1 MIYLDNAATTKPNQD
16 VLDTFVK
23 VNQSLYFNPNS
34 PHKAGLQAEQLLQQT
49 KREIKELLQLN
60 NAFEVLF
67 TSGATE
73 SNNIALQGIARKKKA
88 FAPEI
93 ITSVLEHPSVLEVVR
108 ALADEGFCVKYVN
121 ITAEGQVDV
130 NHLASM
136 MSDRVGLV
144 TCMHVNNIMGQ
155 IQPIPEIAKI
165 VSQYPKA
172 HFHVDAVQAIGKIPL
187 YFNQVDSMSLSG
199 HKFNGLKGQ
208 GVLFVRNIHQLAPI
222 MYGGEQEF
230 GIRSGTVNLPT
241 NIAIVKAMKSAVLN
255 QASTFNMLQT
265 LKTQLISFIE
275 EFQGVYLNSPEGS
288 SPHIINIAFPGVKG
302 EVLVN
307 AFSKYD
313 VMLST
318 TSACSSKKASLN
330 EVLLAMGITEKRIE
344 GSIRLSL
351 GSHTTVEDIEDFKAQ
366 FIKVYEEI
374 KELLK

>member
-155 IQPIPEIAKI
+155 IQPIPEIAEI

-187 YFNQVDSMSLSG
+187 YFNQVDSISLSG

-222 MYGGEQEF
+222 MYGGGQEF

-275 EFQGVYLNSPEGS
+275 EFQGVYFNSPEGS

>member
-1 MIYLDNAATTKPNQD
+1 
-16 VLDTFVK
+16 
-23 VNQSLYFNPNS
+23 YFNPNS

-155 IQPIPEIAKI
+155 IQPIPEIAEI

-172 HFHVDAVQAIGKIPL
+172 HFHV
-187 YFNQVDSMSLSG
+187 
-199 HKFNGLKGQ
+199 
-208 GVLFVRNIHQLAPI
+208 
-222 MYGGEQEF
+222 
-230 GIRSGTVNLPT
+230 
-241 NIAIVKAMKSAVLN
+241 
-255 QASTFNMLQT
+255 
-265 LKTQLISFIE
+265 
-275 EFQGVYLNSPEGS
+275 
-288 SPHIINIAFPGVKG
+288 
-302 EVLVN
+302 
-307 AFSKYD
+307 
-313 VMLST
+313 
-318 TSACSSKKASLN
+318 
-330 EVLLAMGITEKRIE
+330 
-344 GSIRLSL
+344 
-351 GSHTTVEDIEDFKAQ
+351 
-366 FIKVYEEI
+366 
-374 KELLK
+374 

>member
-23 VNQSLYFNPNS
+23 VNQSLCFNPNS

-155 IQPIPEIAKI
+155 IQPIPEIAEI

-222 MYGGEQEF
+222 MYGGGQEF

-366 FIKVYEEI
+366 FIKVYEEV

>member
-155 IQPIPEIAKI
+155 IQPISEIAEI

-222 MYGGEQEF
+222 MYGGGQEF

-366 FIKVYEEI
+366 FIKVYEEV

>member
-155 IQPIPEIAKI
+155 IQPIPEIAEI

-222 MYGGEQEF
+222 MYGGGQEF

-366 FIKVYEEI
+366 FIKVYEEV